1 MKVVLVHDENKT
13 VLSAKVVQDDYAL
26 NDNEYDTSLNPI
38 YQYNIPGT
46 GWTWNEENAIFVPPV
61 PDQSGN
67 WDLQGLSWVQDIP
80 SPEPEGE
87 NPTRIE
93 IPGPPLEPGIPGDGL
108 ED

>member
-1 MKVVLVHDENKT
+1 MKVIIKYDENKS
-13 VLSAKVVQDDYAL
+13 VLESKVVADDYAIG
-26 NDNEYDTSLNPI
+26 DNEYDTSLNPI
-38 YQYNIPGT
+38 YQYTTPSY

-61 PDQSGN
+61 PDNSGT
-67 WDLQGLSWVQDIP
+67 WTLQGLSWVQDID

-108 ED
+108 EE